1 MLQLVHIFLIAALL
15 VIGQR
20 IKPLAPT
27 AMPPL
32 APDLKHNAKNDN
44 DRYREMRLQIRPKIS
59 LQLAVQAGQE
69 EFNKAESVFG
79 QYEQK

>member
-1 MLQLVHIFLIAALL
+1 
-15 VIGQR
+15 
-20 IKPLAPT
+20 
-27 AMPPL
+27 MPPL